1 MWKGLPSEKRENSY
15 ESEQV
20 KRRDS
25 MRVTPNIT
33 KKTRK
38 EPRESEINTS
48 TKGASYIGNILV
60 VSRLGASPLAGNI
73 VGTKGNNTIIF
84 HVDVRSLVELNAIA
98 AFRQH
103 SADVGQS
110 K

>member
-1 MWKGLPSEKRENSY
+1 MPSEKRENSY

-20 KRRDS
+20 KRRDP
-25 MRVTPNIT
+25 MRVTANIT

-38 EPRESEINTS
+38 ELRESEINTS
-48 TKGASYIGNILV
+48 TKGANYIGNILV
-60 VSRLGASPLAGNI
+60 VSRLGASSLTGNI
-73 VGTKGNNTIIF
+73 VGTKGNNAIIF
-84 HVDVRSLVELNAIA
+84 HVDVRSFIELNAIA
-98 AFRQH
+98 AFWQH